1 MSMRGSRRLAVSVL
15 SILGVAALVLGLLIT
30 FVARTLFDPDVFA
43 RRVAASL
50 DEPGVSRVVAAHLTD
65 ALISQYRD
73 LTPYRPILLGTTEY
87 VVSSS
92 PFRALVRR
100 AAREGHAKLVS
111 ETGVQIS
118 LTVADVGVVL
128 RNALAMHPQL
138 MEKVPPRASAAI
150 ASLGDL
156 PGGQA
161 LQDLLSIA
169 RRLRRRAVLLLLVGL
184 GSGVAAVALSRRKDA
199 TLLRLGLGLTVTA
212 YLLAAIAFCGGGV
225 AELLIRSESTGGLVR
240 GLWAA
245 FIGPLTLRA
254 LILGSLGLVLVAAVT
269 SLLEKA
275 DLGVAL
281 RAVKRL
287 VAGRPRHVAWGVL
300 RGVLLIAA
308 GLVVMLRPLQVLQV
322 LLVPAGSLL
331 LFFGIQEL
339 FASALRSMRRLEAA
353 LGAPAERQASPW
365 PGVVLVGSLVV
376 LLAGAGVFW
385 LVRNQA
391 PAAAAAADEDSCNG
405 DPRLCD
411 RRFDQVT
418 FPTSHNSMSG
428 ADIAEWMFP
437 NQEKG
442 IRTQLEDGIRGFLID
457 AHHGVRVGDKVKTMI
472 EDESAAQKKYEE
484 ALGKEGVDAAMR
496 IRNNLL
502 GGEEG
507 EQALYMCHGFCELG
521 ATRLSDALE
530 EMRDFLVANP
540 QEVLVVVIQD
550 EGVTPQDIAACF
562 ESSGLLPFVFQGKA
576 APPWPTLREMAAT
589 DQRVLVCMENQNEGV
604 PWIHPAFGT
613 YQETPY
619 MFLKPEDFSCAPN
632 RGGTT
637 APLFQINHW
646 IQTAPA
652 PKPSNAEIVNAY
664 DFLLARVQQCEKV
677 RRKKANLVAV
687 DFYRTGDLFRVVR
700 TLNGLEAPPRP

>member
-1 MSMRGSRRLAVSVL
+1 MSMSGSRRTAVAVL
-15 SILGVAALVLGLLIT
+15 SILGVGALVLGLLVT
-30 FVARTLFDPDVFA
+30 FVARTLFDPDVFS

-50 DEPGVSRVVAAHLTD
+50 DEPGVARVVASHLTD

-100 AAREGHAKLVS
+100 AAREAHAKLVS
-111 ETGVQIS
+111 ESGVQIS

-128 RNALAMHPQL
+128 RNALSMHPQL
-138 MEKVPPRASAAI
+138 MEKVPQRASAAV

-156 PGGQA
+156 PRGDM
-161 LQDLLSIA
+161 LKDLLHIA
-169 RRLRRRAVLLLLVGL
+169 RRLRRRAVLLVALGL
-184 GSGVAAVALSRRKDA
+184 GAGIAAVALSRRKDA

-212 YLLAAIAFCGGGV
+212 YLVAAVAFFGGDLAALF
-225 AELLIRSESTGGLVR
+225 IRSESTGGFVR

-245 FIGPLTLRA
+245 FIGPLALRG

-281 RAVKRL
+281 RFGKRL
-287 VAGRPRHVAWGVL
+287 VAGRPRHIVWGVL

-308 GLVVMLRPLQVLQV
+308 GLVTMLRPLQVLQV

-353 LGAPAERQASPW
+353 LGAPAERRASPW
-365 PGVVLVGSLVV
+365 PGVAVVGSLVV
-376 LLAGAGVFW
+376 LLAGGGALW

-391 PAAAAAADEDSCNG
+391 PAAEAATDEDSCNG

-428 ADIAEWMFP
+428 ADIADWMFP

-442 IRTQLEDGIRGFLID
+442 ISAQLEDGIRGFLID
-457 AHHGVRVGDKVKTMI
+457 AHNAIPVGGKVKTMI
-472 EDESAAQKKYEE
+472 EDEGAAVQKYEE
-484 ALGKEGVDAAMR
+484 VLGKEGVDAAMR

-507 EQALYMCHGFCELG
+507 KPALYMCHGFCELG
-521 ATRLSDALE
+521 ATPLSDAFE
-530 EMRDFLVANP
+530 EMRDFLVAHP

-550 EGVTPQDIAACF
+550 EGVTPQQIAACF

-576 APPWPTLREMAAT
+576 QPPWPTLREMAAT
-589 DQRVLVCMENQNEGV
+589 DQRVLVCMENQSEGV

-619 MFLKPEDFSCAPN
+619 RFLTPDEFSCAPN

-664 DFLLARVQQCEKV
+664 DFLLKRVRQCEKE

-700 TLNGLEAPPRP
+700 TLNGLEEPPRP

>member
-1 MSMRGSRRLAVSVL
+1 MRGSRRLGVSVL
-15 SILGVAALVLGLLIT
+15 SILSVAAVVLGLLVT

-43 RRVAASL
+43 RRVASSL
-50 DEPGVSRVVAAHLTD
+50 DEPGVARLVASQLTD

-100 AAREGHAKLVS
+100 AAREGHARLVS
-111 ETGVQIS
+111 ESGVQIS

-128 RNALAMHPQL
+128 RNALSMHPQL
-138 MEKVPPRASAAI
+138 MEKVPQRASAAV
-150 ASLGDL
+150 ATLGDL
-156 PGGQA
+156 PRGEM
-161 LQDLLSIA
+161 LKDLLNVA
-169 RRLRRRAVLLLLVGL
+169 RRLRRRAVLLLLLGL
-184 GSGVAAVALSRRKDA
+184 GSGVAAVALSRHKDA

-212 YLLAAIAFCGGGV
+212 YLVAAIAFFGGDV
-225 AELLIRSESTGGLVR
+225 ARLLIRSEMTGDFVR

-245 FIGPLTLRA
+245 FIGPLALRG
-254 LILGSLGLVLVAAVT
+254 LVLGSLGLVLVAAVT
-269 SLLEKA
+269 SMLEKA
-275 DLGVAL
+275 DL
-281 RAVKRL
+281 AVVLHVGKRL
-287 VAGRPRHVAWGVL
+287 LASRPRHIAWGVL
-300 RGVLLIAA
+300 RGLLLIAA
-308 GLVVMLRPLQVLQV
+308 GLVTMLRPLQVLQV
-322 LLVPAGSLL
+322 LLVPAGSFL

-339 FASALRSMRRLEAA
+339 FASALRSLRRLEAA
-353 LGAPAERQASPW
+353 LGKPAESRASPW
-365 PGVVLVGSLVV
+365 PGVIVVGSLVV
-376 LLAGAGVFW
+376 LLAGAGVLW
-385 LVRNQA
+385 LVRNQT
-391 PAAAAAADEDSCNG
+391 PAAAAAVDENVCNG
-405 DPRLCD
+405 DAALCD

-428 ADIAEWMFP
+428 ADIADWMFP

-507 EQALYMCHGFCELG
+507 EKALYMCHGFCELG

-530 EMRDFLVANP
+530 EMRDFLVAHP

-562 ESSGLLPFVFQGKA
+562 ESSGLLPFVFRGKA
-576 APPWPTLREMAAT
+576 VPPWPTLREMAAT
-589 DQRVLVCMENQNEGV
+589 DQRVLVCMENQSDGV

-619 MFLKPEDFSCAPN
+619 FFLKPEDFSCAPN

-664 DFLLARVQQCEKV
+664 DFLLKRVRQCQRE
-677 RRKKANLVAV
+677 RRKQANLVAV

-700 TLNGLEAPPRP
+700 TLNGLDEPPRP